1 MDKLDRSILR
11 ALIAKGRITSLDL
24 AAEVGLSPTACARRV
39 QQLEARR
46 YIAGYQ
52 AVIGLEE
59 IGYGATIIVSITLDR
74 QTEDLLEAFEQAIID
89 CASVLWCYLLAGT
102 SDYVACVLARDI
114 KDYERIHKEQLSRLP
129 GVASLQSTFALRQ
142 VVNRSAPADL

>member
-11 ALIAKGRITSLDL
+11 TLIAKGRITSLDL
-24 AAEVGLSPTACARRV
+24 AAEIGLSPTACARRV
-39 QQLEARR
+39 QQLEGKR

-59 IGYGATIIVSITLDR
+59 LGYGATVIVSITLVR
-74 QTEDLLEAFEQAIID
+74 QTEDILETFEQAIIG

-142 VVNRSAPADL
+142 VVSRSAPADL